1 MKELLN
7 RILVALIGIPLG
19 IYIIWYGSWLYFIS
33 IVIIASIA
41 LFELHKLV
49 KTCKMR
55 DFFWINLITLISVL
69 IFTGFITLLDFSI
82 IRPYIITQYSSILL
96 TYIIV
101 YFVVLL
107 LITLFFSAN
116 NRLVTFSVT
125 VGTLFY
131 VLLPFVSLMMLR
143 MYDFGTINYKNS
155 WMLILAYFFSIWIC
169 DTFAYFIGKQW
180 GKHKIAPSV
189 SPKKSWEGGV
199 AGLIGSIFSFV
210 LFSYIFNINMSI
222 VHQIVLGFIIALFGQ
237 IGDFVESSFKRD
249 AGLKDTS
256 NMLGKHGG
264 ILDRFDSIIF
274 TSPIV
279 LLYIIN
285 L

>member
-19 IYIIWYGSWLYFIS
+19 IYIIWYGSWFYFVS
-33 IVIIASIA
+33 IVMISSIA
-41 LFELHKLV
+41 LYELHKLV
-49 KTCKMR
+49 KACEII
-55 DFFWINLITLISVL
+55 DYFWINLLTLISVL
-69 IFTGFITLLDFSI
+69 FFTGFITLLDFSI
-82 IRPYIITQYSSILL
+82 IRPYLITKSSTILL
-96 TYIIV
+96 TYFIV

-107 LITLFFSAN
+107 LFTLFFSTN
-116 NRLVTFSVT
+116 NRIVTFSVT

-131 VLLPFVSLMMLR
+131 VLLPFVSLIMLR

-155 WMLILAYFFSIWIC
+155 WMLILTYFFSIWIC

-199 AGLIGSIFSFV
+199 AGLIGSIFSFI
-210 LFSYIFNINMSI
+210 LFSYIFNIQLSV
-222 VHQIVLGFIIALFGQ
+222 VHQIALGFIIGLFGQ